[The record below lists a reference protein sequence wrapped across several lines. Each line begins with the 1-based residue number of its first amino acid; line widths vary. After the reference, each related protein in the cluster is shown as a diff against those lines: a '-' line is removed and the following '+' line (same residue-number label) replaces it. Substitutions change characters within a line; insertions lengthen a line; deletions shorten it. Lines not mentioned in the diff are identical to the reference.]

1 MYVLWLFFI
10 LILLVKVIVLC
21 IIFAEKKYVGFDY
34 VLLIGVGFLAGFIN
48 TIAGGGTLLTMPM
61 LIFMGLPPS
70 VANGTNRVAILIQTA
85 IGVKGFQSK
94 GVTTHPFSAYLGV
107 SALFGSLIGAQ
118 IAVDIKGDTFNK
130 ILAIVMALV
139 VLMILFKPKVSIS
152 EMVERTTGKYLYIS
166 IIVFF
171 FLGIYGGFIN
181 AGIGFM
187 MLILLP
193 YVNRL
198 SLVKSNATKVAV
210 VCMYTVG
217 AVFMFAINDKI
228 NWKYGF
234 ILAIGNASGAWI
246 SSRWSVEKGDKVV
259 KVFVVVMISV
269 LSVKLWFF

>member
-1 MYVLWLFFI
+1 ME
-10 LILLVKVIVLC
+10 LLEIGK
-21 IIFAEKKYVGFDY
+21 Y

-85 IGVKGFQSK
+85 IGVKGFQTK
-94 GVTTHPFSAYLGV
+94 GVTTHPFSIYLGI
-107 SALFGSLIGAQ
+107 SAFFGSLIGAQ
-118 IAVDIKGDTFNK
+118 IAVDIKGETFNK
-130 ILAIVMALV
+130 ILAIIMVMV
-139 VLMILFKPKVSIS
+139 VLMMVFKPKVSLS

-166 IIVFF
+166 IIIFF

-187 MLILLP
+187 MLIVLP

-210 VCMYTVG
+210 VCIYTVA
-217 AVFMFAINDKI
+217 AVLLFAYHDKI
-228 NWKYGF
+228 NWKYGL
-234 ILAIGNASGAWI
+234 ILAIGNASSAWI
-246 SSRWSVEKGDKVV
+246 SSRWSVKKGDETIK
-259 KVFVVVMISV
+259 KIVVVMICV
-269 LSVKLWFF
+269 LAIKLWFF

>member
-1 MYVLWLFFI
+1 ME
-10 LILLVKVIVLC
+10 LLEIGK
-21 IIFAEKKYVGFDY
+21 Y

-85 IGVKGFQSK
+85 IGVKGFQTK
-94 GVTTHPFSAYLGV
+94 GVTTHPFSIYLGI
-107 SALFGSLIGAQ
+107 SAFFGSLIGAQ
-118 IAVDIKGDTFNK
+118 MAVDIKGETFNK
-130 ILAIVMALV
+130 ILAIIMVMV
-139 VLMILFKPKVSIS
+139 VLMMVFKPKVSLS

-166 IIVFF
+166 IIIFF

-187 MLILLP
+187 MLIVLP

-210 VCMYTVG
+210 VCIYTVA
-217 AVFMFAINDKI
+217 AVLLFAYHDKI
-228 NWKYGF
+228 NWKYGL

-246 SSRWSVEKGDKVV
+246 SSRWSVKKGDETIK
-259 KVFVVVMISV
+259 KIVVVMICV
-269 LSVKLWFF
+269 LAIKLWFF

>member
-1 MYVLWLFFI
+1 MVFDYTL
-10 LILLVKVIVLC
+10 LIL
-21 IIFAEKKYVGFDY
+21 VGF
-34 VLLIGVGFLAGFIN
+34 IAGFVN

-94 GVTTHPFSAYLGV
+94 GVSTYPFSIYLGI
-107 SALFGSLIGAQ
+107 SALLGSLIGAQ

-130 ILAIVMALV
+130 ILSAIMVLVV
-139 VLMILFKPKVSIS
+139 VLMLLKPKVQLSDL
-152 EMVERTTGKYLYIS
+152 VERTSGKYLYVS
-166 IIVFF
+166 IVVFF

-187 MLILLP
+187 MLIVLP

-198 SLVKSNATKVAV
+198 SLVKSNATKVFTVCIYTIGAV
-210 VCMYTVG
+210 V
-217 AVFMFAINDKI
+217 MFALNDKI
-228 NWKYGF
+228 DWKYGF
-234 ILAIGNASGAWI
+234 ILAIGNASGAWV
-246 SSRWSVEKGDKVV
+246 SSRWSVDKGDKMV
-259 KVFVVVMISV
+259 KIFVAVMISI

>member
-1 MYVLWLFFI
+1 MEY
-10 LILLVKVIVLC
+10 
-21 IIFAEKKYVGFDY
+21 DY
-34 VLLIGVGFLAGFIN
+34 LLLIGVGFLAGFIN

-94 GVTTHPFSAYLGV
+94 GVTTHPFSIYLGV

-130 ILAIVMALV
+130 ILAVVMVLV
-139 VLMILFKPKVSIS
+139 VLLIVFKPKVSLS
-152 EMVERTTGKYLYIS
+152 KLVERTTGKYLYVS
-166 IIVFF
+166 IAIFF

-187 MLILLP
+187 MLIVLP

-217 AVFMFAINDKI
+217 AVLMFALNDKI
-228 NWKYGF
+228 NWKYGL

-246 SSRWSVEKGDKVV
+246 SSRWSVEKGDKMV
-259 KVFVVVMISV
+259 KLFVAVMISI

>member
-1 MYVLWLFFI
+1 MLEYL
-10 LILLVKVIVLC
+10 
-21 IIFAEKKYVGFDY
+21 
-34 VLLIGVGFLAGFIN
+34 LLIGVGFVAGFVN
-48 TIAGGGTLLTMPM
+48 TIAGGGTLLTMPV
-61 LIFMGLPPS
+61 LILMGLPSS

-94 GVTTHPFSAYLGV
+94 NVTTYPFSLYLGI
-107 SALFGSLIGAQ
+107 SALLGSLIGAQ

-130 ILAIVMALV
+130 ILSIIMVLV
-139 VLMILFKPKVSIS
+139 VVMILVSPKMQLS
-152 EMVERTTGKYLYIS
+152 EMIERTTGKYLYIS

-187 MLILLP
+187 MLIVLP

-210 VCMYTVG
+210 VCIYTIG
-217 AVFMFAINDKI
+217 AVFMFALNDKV
-228 NWKYGF
+228 NWKLGL

-246 SSRWSVEKGDKVV
+246 SSRWSVGKGDRLV
-259 KVFVVVMISV
+259 KIFVVMMICI
-269 LSVKLWFF
+269 LSIKLWFF